1 MERKRKALYET
12 SANKRV
18 ASTITASEYNR
29 VLDIARKNALTTNP
43 TCTLV
48 DIRQVLR
55 ERDKACSRLPTRPIT
70 ELSKRIA
77 RALQQIS
84 MQDFIGPTD
93 ALEDGEIRERGGHAT
108 TTSRKSDI
116 ANRPHDEL
124 CESPSKLSRTRLRN
138 DRAVQEKADDAQP
151 ESISDE
157 DVQNTFDAVFVP
169 GKS

>member
-43 TCTLV
+43 TLV
-48 DIRQVLR
+48 DIRQILR

-84 MQDFIGPTD
+84 VQDFIGPTD